1 MVKEQLRNNKDSNLL
16 GRKCQSCVVETNILM
31 VQREKHGS
39 KTQKNNN
46 VTVNFNA
53 SYRTD
58 IQADVQ
64 HISFTHIFFYITYV
78 TFLRWSTEEIV
89 PAAILLQL
97 GAPHPQSFAF

>member
-1 MVKEQLRNNKDSNLL
+1 
-16 GRKCQSCVVETNILM
+16 M
-31 VQREKHGS
+31 VQREKHDS

-64 HISFTHIFFYITYV
+64 HIYFTHIFFYITYV
-78 TFLRWSTEEIV
+78 TFLRWCNEEIV

-97 GAPHPQSFAF
+97 GASHPQSFAF